1 MRWIRPATAATPSG
15 RHALR
20 QASQRPARQSG
31 AIAIMC
37 ALSLIIIVGF
47 LALALDLSQL
57 YNRKMELQNAADAA
71 ALAAAHELD
80 GSALGIESAVQH
92 ASDRFSAPAPRAVTY
107 AYGKRTMS
115 WSSNAIAFS
124 DSPSGPWRGAA
135 EAQAN
140 PGRLLYV
147 KVDTDGLPGNHGA
160 IRTMF
165 LQIFFSSTAST
176 TRATAVA
183 GRSGLRVTPLGIC
196 AMRNTAQ
203 RDHNGELEEHGFR
216 RGVGYNLLDLAHTEA
231 AAGEAYIVSPLPG
244 TTPITSIST
253 LGPFF
258 CTGTMAMTRLTGG
271 GKVAVS
277 SPFPIGS
284 LYQHLNSRFGSYST
298 TITAP
303 CDSRTAPSDI
313 NIMEYNTSATG
324 TPWMAVRPQGQ
335 SASLLLAEGRRWNVA
350 GPDTAPA
357 DTTAAQFGPLW
368 SYARAVPYAAYET
381 DKPEP
386 AAGYR
391 TYDTAAW
398 ETLYAPGKP
407 TTSSTTH
414 YPSAAATPTPY
425 SYTSGD
431 VFYKPPLSNSNR
443 FVRNRRVLNLP
454 LLSCPVSEGKATVLG
469 IGRFFMTV
477 PATSTSL
484 YGEFAGLVPEQA
496 LGTQVVL
503 YP

>member
-1 MRWIRPATAATPSG
+1 MSAASAARLRP
-15 RHALR
+15 
-20 QASQRPARQSG
+20 PARATG

-37 ALSLIIIVGF
+37 ALSLVIIVGF

-57 YNRKMELQNAADAA
+57 YNRRMELQNAADSI

-80 GSALGIESAVQH
+80 GSRLGIENALQH
-92 ASDRFSAPAPRAVTY
+92 ASERLTAAAPKAATY
-107 AYGKRTMS
+107 AYGKGILS
-115 WSSNAIAFS
+115 WSPDAIAFS
-124 DSPSGPWRGAA
+124 DSPAGPWRGAV
-135 EAQAN
+135 EAQAA

-147 KVDTDGLPGNHGA
+147 KVDTHGLPGNHGA
-160 IRTMF
+160 IRTLF
-165 LQIFFSSTAST
+165 LQIFFGSTLTT

-196 AMRNTAQ
+196 ALRNAAQ

-231 AAGEAYIVSPLPG
+231 AAGETYIVSPLPG
-244 TTPITSIST
+244 TTPITSIGT

-271 GKVAVS
+271 GKVAVA

-284 LYQHLNSRFGSYST
+284 LYQHLNSRFGLYNT
-298 TITAP
+298 AITAP

-313 NIMEYNTSATG
+313 NIMEYNTSITG

-335 SASLLLAEGRRWNVA
+335 SARLLLAEGRRWNVA
-350 GPDTAPA
+350 GPDTAPE

-368 SYARAVPYAAYET
+368 SYARAVPYSAYET
-381 DKPEP
+381 GEPEP

-391 TYDTAAW
+391 TYDTTAW

-407 TTSSTTH
+407 TTSATTH

-425 SYTSGD
+425 SHTSGD

-443 FVRNRRVLNLP
+443 FVRHRRVLNLP
-454 LLSCPVSEGKATVLG
+454 LLACPVSEGKATVLG

-477 PATSTSL
+477 PATSSSL